1 VVVLLSDESRED
13 ALEYVSG
20 IQDFID
26 LHHAAGDDELQ
37 KAINLAMKCI
47 AKPDLPHAAA
57 RKAMVQL
64 QGYAFKFKM
73 QALVYMQ
80 IHTGKTGSN
89 ENIKKNAYMY
99 ASEQCDKLAQ
109 TLKYLVRETL

>member
-1 VVVLLSDESRED
+1 MTEEKEEKRID
-13 ALEYVSG
+13 ALDYVSG

-26 LHHAAGDDELQ
+26 LHAKADDNELQ
-37 KAINLAMKCI
+37 NAIGIAMKCI
-47 AKPDLPHAAA
+47 AKPDMPHAAA
-57 RKAMVQL
+57 KRAMVQL

-80 IHTGKTGSN
+80 IHTGKTGSD

-109 TLKYLVRETL
+109 TLKYLVRETI

>member
-1 VVVLLSDESRED
+1 MNNE

-20 IQDFID
+20 IQDFVD
-26 LHHAAGDDELQ
+26 LHAAVGDDELQ
-37 KAINLAMKCI
+37 HAVDLALKCI
-47 AKPDLPHAAA
+47 AKPDIPPAHAK
-57 RKAMVQL
+57 KAMIQL
-64 QGYAFKFKM
+64 QGYSMKFKM

-80 IHTGKTGSN
+80 IHTGKTGSD

-109 TLKYLVRETL
+109 TLKYLAREAF